1 MLSRFGVDHSYNVL
15 TEGIVNR
22 EGTGPCP
29 MEQAVK
35 DIDDPREA
43 FEAIRKVSAV
53 LMTQN
58 KEVSV

>member
-1 MLSRFGVDHSYNVL
+1 
-15 TEGIVNR
+15 
-22 EGTGPCP
+22 